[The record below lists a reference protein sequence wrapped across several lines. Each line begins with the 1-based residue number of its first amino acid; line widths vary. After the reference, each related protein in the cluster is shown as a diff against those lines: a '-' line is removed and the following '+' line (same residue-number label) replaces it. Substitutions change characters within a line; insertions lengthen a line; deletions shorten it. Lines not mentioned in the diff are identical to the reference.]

1 MQLLPI
7 GNAIMYVRPVWILG
21 EGNTTFPRYEF
32 VAAAVGQHAVLGCDM
47 TDAVTALV
55 NNTPTR
61 LQASQNRTNGCNTGS
76 TLVTTPTTGGNG
88 STTTTTTVPGA
99 TTTTTLRPRLP
110 RRPRCSRTPRTSS
123 ISPNRRNANNDLGGY
138 QQHIEAARG
147 RRPGGLRQTESVD
160 IAHAHVP
167 ASTTT
172 PTSAKRAAVTT
183 TTGAP

>member
-1 MQLLPI
+1 MYEVPNTNAPSPGQAATLIQSDQFISSEFTLLGSAGSRVIQGDVQLLPI

-47 TDAVTALV
+47 TDVVTALL

-76 TLVTTPTTGGNG
+76 TTPVTTPTPGGNG

-99 TTTTTLRPRLP
+99 TTTTTLPP
-110 RRPRCSRTPRTSS
+110 SS
-123 ISPNRRNANNDLGGY
+123 ASATTLLQNAQQEFDLA
-138 QQHIEAARG
+138 QQAYAQQRSG
-147 RRPGGLRQTESVD
+147 W
-160 IAHAHVP
+160 VP
-167 ASTTT
+167 DST
-172 PTSAKRAAVTT
+172 
-183 TTGAP
+183 